1 MITKSADSG
10 RDAARWE
17 AVEEAV
23 ELLQEDRYADA
34 LVELRDVLAKDPSSS
49 YAYYFLGVAFYETYN
64 LQAARDAYRAALRL
78 EPAYL
83 GARVALSH
91 VLREL
96 GDPVGALGQ
105 AREALRR
112 FPNDADALH
121 AAGLANAA
129 KGDRPAARR
138 QLTEFLETKP
148 EFEVDAEVRSILE
161 MLGLGGDDEPLE
173 VESSVRRRP
182 GA

>member
-1 MITKSADSG
+1 MIAKSAEQG
-10 RDAARWE
+10 RDSARWD
-17 AVEEAV
+17 AVEEAA

-34 LVELRDVLAKDPSSS
+34 LVELREVLAKDPSNP
-49 YAYYFLGVAFYETYN
+49 YAYYFLGVAFYEVHN
-64 LQAARDAYRAALRL
+64 LGGARDAYRAALRL

-96 GDPVGALGQ
+96 GDPAGALAQ

-112 FPNDADALH
+112 FPKDADALH

-138 QLTEFLETKP
+138 QLTQFLDTKP
-148 EFEVDAEVRSILE
+148 EVEVDAEVRSILE
-161 MLGLGGDDEPLE
+161 MLGLGDDDEPLE
-173 VESSVRRRP
+173 VE
-182 GA
+182 

>member
-1 MITKSADSG
+1 MIAKSAESG
-10 RDAARWE
+10 RDQGHWD
-17 AVEEAV
+17 AVEEAA

-34 LVELRDVLAKDPSSS
+34 LVELREVLAKDSANP
-49 YAYYFLGVAFYETYN
+49 YAYYFLGVAFYEVHN
-64 LQAARDAYRAALRL
+64 LEGARDAYRAALRL

-96 GDPVGALGQ
+96 GDVVGALGQ

-112 FPNDADALH
+112 FPEDADALH

-138 QLTEFLETKP
+138 QLAAFLDTKP
-148 EFEVDAEVRSILE
+148 EVEVDAEVRSILE
-161 MLGLGGDDEPLE
+161 MLGLGDDDEPLE
-173 VESSVRRRP
+173 VE
-182 GA
+182 